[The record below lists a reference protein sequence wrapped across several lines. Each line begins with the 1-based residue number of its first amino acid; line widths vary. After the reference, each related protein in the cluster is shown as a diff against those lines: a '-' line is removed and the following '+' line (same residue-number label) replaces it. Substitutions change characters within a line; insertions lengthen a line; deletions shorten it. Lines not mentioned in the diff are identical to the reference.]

1 MKSQISKLIP
11 KGKGYNIA
19 TYYKNGGKTKG
30 LFARYAKQDMQ
41 SRQWRRESRQLW
53 FSANVALD

>member
-19 TYYKNGGKTKG
+19 NYYKNGGKTKG
-30 LFARYAKQDMQ
+30 LFARYAKAGNGGGSQGNYGSVQ
-41 SRQWRRESRQLW
+41 VLH
-53 FSANVALD
+53 